1 MNQTEINDIT
11 RKQFVRAIELA
22 KTSQKFVEQRQR
34 RIRIAQLER
43 EIAALKKLDRIEEII
58 GPSILPKPRILP
70 AGCSCAYCNGKG

>member
-43 EIAALKKLDRIEEII
+43 GIAALKKLDRIEEII
-58 GPSILPKPRILP
+58 GPSILPKPSILP

>member
-1 MNQTEINDIT
+1 MNQNDIKEIA

-22 KTSQKFVEQRQR
+22 KMSQKSVEQRQR

-43 EIAALKKLDRIEEII
+43 ELAALKKLDRIEEII
-58 GPSILPKPRILP
+58 GPSILPEPSILP